1 MGLDEDLPTTVMS
14 KTDFTLIKYIHIYI
28 FFANENRTGWWETKP
43 ELQENVPLFPDLLLH
58 SLLLHSLLLFLLPHK
73 AAQEGWGM
81 GDYSQVH
88 NSSLLLL
95 PTHTFSFSN
104 IGSPWATA
112 PSEHVHLLHHHPLL
126 GHSMVICTTVVF
138 CRSTMFYHGT
148 GRTVLGALGHL
159 FPSFFFDLGMKH
171 EAVSHTFPS
180 FLTVVW
186 CFVLSYPGCPQDGC

>member
-1 MGLDEDLPTTVMS
+1 
-14 KTDFTLIKYIHIYI
+14 
-28 FFANENRTGWWETKP
+28 
-43 ELQENVPLFPDLLLH
+43 
-58 SLLLHSLLLFLLPHK
+58 
-73 AAQEGWGM
+73 M